1 MASIM
6 LGYGSRN
13 CCVRPVDRLCDHS
26 SLGTAPAPM
35 RSGAYALL
43 LVVWGVCG
51 GAAVAQPLIQP
62 PPPPPVAVESQDDPG
77 FFEVRSAIA
86 ELRDGVYYLNAVIAY
101 RLSTEAIDALH
112 SGVPL
117 GLRLDVEII
126 HPRRWW
132 FDDDSVALRQSYQLD
147 YRAVSERY
155 IVQNINSGDQVSFAS
170 MLSALEYI
178 GRVERLPLIDT
189 AVLEDDRGY
198 YVRMRASL
206 DQEQLPGPLRL
217 LAFWRRDWSIASEW
231 YRWPLRSE

>member
-1 MASIM
+1 M
-6 LGYGSRN
+6 
-13 CCVRPVDRLCDHS
+13 
-26 SLGTAPAPM
+26 TPAPM
-35 RSGAYALL
+35 RSGGYVALL
-43 LVVWGVCG
+43 VALSLVG
-51 GAAVAQPLIQP
+51 GAAFAQPLLQ
-62 PPPPPVAVESQDDPG
+62 PPPPVAVEQQDDPG

-101 RLSTEAIDALH
+101 RLSTEAVGALH

-117 GLRLDVEII
+117 GLRLDVEIV

-132 FDDDSVALRQSYQLD
+132 FDDDSVALRQSYQLN

-155 IVQNINSGDQVSFAS
+155 IVQNINSGDQISFAS
-170 MLSALEYI
+170 MLSALEYM

>member
-1 MASIM
+1 MCSRAGVVLLGFLGLAAS
-6 LGYGSRN
+6 
-13 CCVRPVDRLCDHS
+13 P
-26 SLGTAPAPM
+26 
-35 RSGAYALL
+35 
-43 LVVWGVCG
+43 
-51 GAAVAQPLIQP
+51 AVAQPLVQP
-62 PPPPPVAVESQDDPG
+62 PPPPAAVEQADDDPG

-86 ELRDGVYYLNAVIAY
+86 ELRDGVYYLNAVIGY
-101 RLSTEAIDALH
+101 RLSTEAVDALR

-132 FDDDSVALRQSYQLD
+132 FDDDSAALRQSYQLD
-147 YRAVSERY
+147 YHALSERY
-155 IVQNINSGDQVSFAS
+155 IVLNLNRGDQASFGSLPA
-170 MLSALEYI
+170 ALEYI

-206 DQEQLPGPLRL
+206 DQEQFPGPLRL

>member
-6 LGYGSRN
+6 LGCRSRN
-13 CCVRPVDRLCDHS
+13 CCVHPVDRFRDHS
-26 SLGTAPAPM
+26 SFRTDAALTRWRVGAVLLAVLGSVGSPA
-35 RSGAYALL
+35 A
-43 LVVWGVCG
+43 
-51 GAAVAQPLIQP
+51 AQPLVQ
-62 PPPPPVAVESQDDPG
+62 PPPPVAVAPQQDDPG

-86 ELRDGVYYLNAVIAY
+86 ELRDGVYYLNAVIGY

-117 GLRLDVEII
+117 GIRLDVEIVD
-126 HPRRWW
+126 PRRWW
-132 FDDDSVALRQSYQLD
+132 FDDDSAALRQSYQLD
-147 YRAVSERY
+147 FHTLSERY
-155 IVQNINSGDQVSFAS
+155 IVRNVNSADQASFAS
-170 MLSALEYI
+170 LPAALEYI

-198 YVRMRASL
+198 YVRLRASL
-206 DQEQLPGPLRL
+206 DQEQFPGPLRL